1 MNVFDI
7 IGPIMIGP
15 SSSHTA
21 GAVRLGRVANKV
33 MDGRKPTCVE
43 ITLSGSFARTYRGHG
58 TDRALLAGIMGYHSY
73 SEEIRDALEI
83 ARREGITYRFI
94 KQDIRDAHPNT
105 ARIHFQMEDGSE
117 GTVEGAS
124 IGGGN
129 IRVDFVNGM
138 RVDFSGENNTILV
151 LHWDKPGVIADV
163 TNLMRLK
170 YPKANISNFRL
181 SRRERG
187 GEALM
192 TLELDSGRSSLSS
205 QTTEQDMAEDIR
217 SLNNVI
223 NAIVIRAI

>member
-7 IGPIMIGP
+7 IGPVMIGP

-33 MDGRKPTCVE
+33 MDGKKPVSVE

-83 ARREGITYRFI
+83 AKREGIAYRFI
-94 KQDIRDAHPNT
+94 EQDIRNAHPNT
-105 ARIHFQMEDGSE
+105 ARIHFKLEDGNE

-129 IRVDFVNGM
+129 IRVDLVNGM
-138 RVDFSGENNTILV
+138 SVDFTGENNTILV

-170 YPKANISNFRL
+170 YPGANISNFHL
-181 SRRERG
+181 SRKERG

-192 TLELDSGRSSLSS
+192 TLELDRGRGSFSN
-205 QTTEQDMAEDIR
+205 EHEMAADIR

>member
-7 IGPIMIGP
+7 IGPVMIGP

-33 MDGRKPTCVE
+33 MDGKKPAYVE

-73 SEEIRDALEI
+73 SEEIRDALDI
-83 ARREGITYRFI
+83 AKRDGLTYKFI
-94 KQDIRDAHPNT
+94 EQDIPDAHPNT
-105 ARIHFQMEDGSE
+105 ARIHFKTDDGSE

-129 IRVDFVNGM
+129 IRVDYVNGM
-138 RVDFSGENNTILV
+138 YVDFTGENNTILV

-163 TNLMRLK
+163 TSLMRLK
-170 YPKANISNFRL
+170 YPSANISNFHL
-181 SRRERG
+181 SRKERG

-192 TLELDSGRSSLSS
+192 TIELDTGRG
-205 QTTEQDMAEDIR
+205 QTANESDMANDIR
-217 SLNNVI
+217 GLSNVI